1 MCSPAEC
8 WAPPGRISS
17 EIFPSLQW
25 FQLQHQLSV
34 LLLGK
39 LIPRNAA
46 APCNIEV
53 LLTLVLFSHDTGV
66 FLWCVKIELV
76 QVESSCW
83 QLSLAFQDL
92 DRAGGVNSKDTKEW
106 VSAWFLSLFSCCF
119 HWRLFSGNHGWV
131 LPVCNVTQHHPDWKG
146 DSAWST

>member
-8 WAPPGRISS
+8 WTPPGRIPS

-25 FQLQHQLSV
+25 FQLQHQLPV

-53 LLTLVLFSHDTGV
+53 LLMLVLFSHDTGV
-66 FLWCVKIELV
+66 FLWCVKTELV
-76 QVESSCW
+76 QVEFSCW
-83 QLSLAFQDL
+83 QLSLTLQDL
-92 DRAGGVNSKDTKEW
+92 DRAGGKSRDAKEQ
-106 VSAWFLSLFSCCF
+106 VSAWVLSLFSCCF
-119 HWRLFSGNHGWV
+119 LWRLFLGNHWWV
-131 LPVCNVTQHHPDWKG
+131 LPVCNVTQHHPDWKC
-146 DSAWST
+146 DSAQST